1 MASSSSLRVSCGST
15 SSSGHPANPQLVRV
29 GDVTSH
35 SRAPAQGLGGAA
47 QAYQAGVP
55 GRPTSTGP
63 PHCEVLAGATKVASS
78 KLGCLVASLANSAT
92 GRVALLAAAA
102 ACEAAG
108 VASPTDLAL
117 AGSGDDLPQDIVHP
131 ILEGYCVSGAQ
142 EALEVLF

>member
-1 MASSSSLRVSCGST
+1 MSSGST

-92 GRVALLAAAA
+92 GRVALLA
-102 ACEAAG
+102 CEAAG

-117 AGSGDDLPQDIVHP
+117 AGSGDDLPQDTVDL
-131 ILEGYCVSGAQ
+131 ILDGVLCVWGTGGFGGP
-142 EALEVLF
+142 L